1 VRPRQVEE
9 TGSRYEKISSCSS
22 EGMEVIRREAEAGM
36 G

>member
-1 VRPRQVEE
+1 MRPRQVEE

-22 EGMEVIRREAEAGM
+22 EGMEAMRLEVEAGV

>member
-22 EGMEVIRREAEAGM
+22 EGMDAIRLEVEAGM